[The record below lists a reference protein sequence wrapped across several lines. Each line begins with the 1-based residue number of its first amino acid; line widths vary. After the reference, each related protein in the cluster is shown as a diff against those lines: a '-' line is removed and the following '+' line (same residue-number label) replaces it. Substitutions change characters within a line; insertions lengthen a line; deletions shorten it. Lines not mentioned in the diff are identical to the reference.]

1 MTESTSDP
9 RRMRK
14 LAWACV
20 KWSLFALVLAFVGRQ
35 ATTLW
40 DKLREQPVTVHFGW
54 LLLATGVSIVAW
66 LPSVWYW
73 RRLMASLGCRV
84 SPLVVARA
92 YYAGHLGKY
101 IPGKAFVFIVRT
113 ALVKGQGAT
122 PGIAAFTVGYE
133 SLAYMA
139 SGAVVAAM
147 LSPWILTGERA
158 PHWASSLQSPAL
170 RFGLPL
176 VVMGLALG
184 GLAVLSD
191 VFTRLVRFTI
201 PKDAVGGPLP
211 RLSKRECLIGVVP
224 LVAAWW
230 LHGLVLGLTIQAF
243 SDKPFSLADWP
254 VWTAATAVAM
264 VVGFAA
270 FFAPG
275 GLGVREALFIDIL
288 EPHLGTT
295 DAILAALLMRAV
307 CFAGEVLGS
316 GALYVAI
323 RPKADDGAVAPGYT
337 VNSQVGGA

>member
-1 MTESTSDP
+1 M
-9 RRMRK
+9 
-14 LAWACV
+14 WACV
-20 KWSLFALVLAFVGRQ
+20 KWGLFVLVLAFVGRQ
-35 ATTLW
+35 AAGLW
-40 DKLREQPVTVHFGW
+40 DKLRAQPITLHYGW
-54 LLLATGVSIVAW
+54 LGLAVVVSVFAW

-73 RRLMASLGCRV
+73 RRLMASLGCPVRP
-84 SPLVVARA
+84 SLVARA

-113 ALVKGQGAT
+113 ALLKGQGAT
-122 PGIAAFTVGYE
+122 PGVAAFTVGYE

-147 LSPWILTGERA
+147 LSPWILSGEHA
-158 PHWASSLQSPAL
+158 PRWAGVLQTPWL
-170 RFGLPL
+170 RIGLPVL
-176 VVMGLALG
+176 VMAVALG

-230 LHGLVLGLTIQAF
+230 IHGLVLGLTIQAF
-243 SDKPFSLADWP
+243 SDTPFSLAQWP

-295 DAILAALLMRAV
+295 DAVLAALLMRAV
-307 CFAGEVLGS
+307 CFAGEILGS
-316 GALYVAI
+316 GALYLLV
-323 RPKADDGAVAPGYT
+323 RPREADDGAAPGYT
-337 VNSQVGGA
+337 VEASDVARNLFRAHQAD